1 MNINKKERLW
11 IEKIIRITFQI
22 KDIYNKLFLSETIN
36 QKREFLENRE
46 KLKELLEKEKR
57 YYKEFNELKEKEKLL
72 KFINKINDTYFL
84 RIKSNLYYELSEE
97 KDKNKEKELL
107 NTFISQGY
115 TRVEAKKIIDSASYI
130 NKALKEI
137 ILKEQKLLTI
147 YYLSRRK
154 NTKIINNFAI
164 NMKYNLIFENILEE
178 EMLSKNFQIKKV
190 NLLSTEELS
199 ELFTVEKDNIVLAI
213 RRILKDAITEQI
225 TLMLNIKDS
234 YYENINNHL
243 KVLYIED
250 LFKATL
256 ELLDD
261 DYVLD
266 LQLDMKDLIQ
276 MNQDYDINISKEV
289 MLRTLSDRTK
299 KVKLEEKV
307 LN

>member
-1 MNINKKERLW
+1 MNINKKEKLW

-36 QKREFLENRE
+36 QKREFLENKE

-107 NTFISQGY
+107 NAFISQGY
-115 TRVEAKKIIDSASYI
+115 SRIEAEKIIDSASYI

-164 NMKYNLIFENILEE
+164 NMKYNLIFENVLEE
-178 EMLSKNFQIKKV
+178 EMLLKSFQIEKV
-190 NLLSTEELS
+190 NLLSIEELS

-225 TLMLNIKDS
+225 TLMLNIKNS

-266 LQLDMKDLIQ
+266 LQLDIKDLIQ

>member
-115 TRVEAKKIIDSASYI
+115 SRIEAEKIIDSASYI

-164 NMKYNLIFENILEE
+164 NMKYNLIFENVLEE
-178 EMLSKNFQIKKV
+178 EMLLKSFQIEKV
-190 NLLSTEELS
+190 NLLSIEELS

-213 RRILKDAITEQI
+213 RRILKDTITEQI
-225 TLMLNIKDS
+225 TLMLNIKNS

-266 LQLDMKDLIQ
+266 LQLDIKDLIQ

>member
-1 MNINKKERLW
+1 MNINKKEKLW

-36 QKREFLENRE
+36 QKREFLENQE

-107 NTFISQGY
+107 NAFISQGY
-115 TRVEAKKIIDSASYI
+115 SRIEAEKIIDSASYI

-164 NMKYNLIFENILEE
+164 NMKYNLIFENVLEE
-178 EMLSKNFQIKKV
+178 EMLLKSFQIEKV
-190 NLLSTEELS
+190 NLLSIEELS

-213 RRILKDAITEQI
+213 RGILKDAITEQI
-225 TLMLNIKDS
+225 TLMLNIKNS

-266 LQLDMKDLIQ
+266 LQLDIKDLIQ

>member
-1 MNINKKERLW
+1 MNINKKQRLW

-36 QKREFLENRE
+36 QKREFLENQE

-84 RIKSNLYYELSEE
+84 RIKSNLYYELSDE

-115 TRVEAKKIIDSASYI
+115 SRIEAEKIIDSASYI

-164 NMKYNLIFENILEE
+164 NMKYNLIFENVLEE
-178 EMLSKNFQIKKV
+178 EKLLKNFQIEKV
-190 NLLSTEELS
+190 NLLSIEELS
-199 ELFTVEKDNIVLAI
+199 ELFTIEKDNIVLAI
-213 RRILKDAITEQI
+213 RKILKDTITEQI
-225 TLMLNIKDS
+225 TLMLNVKDS

-266 LQLDMKDLIQ
+266 LQRDMKDLIQ
-276 MNQDYDINISKEV
+276 MNQDYDIDISKEV